1 MNKKWFSYALLVF
14 ALTGCATAAEKTKWV
29 GTWSSSVQE
38 VEADLV
44 PDGFSKPDDT
54 TIRQQVHVSIGGDKI
69 RIRISNAFAG
79 RNETLQ
85 ISAVNVAL
93 CKERDQIVKE
103 TLTPVTF
110 FGETSVRVPS
120 GLMFI
125 SDPIDFELP
134 DGADVAVTMH
144 VVNAPR
150 TISGHRSARGEYVF
164 LKKGNHVDAE
174 AMPEAA
180 VGKEWYYLGGMD
192 VLSPETSSAI
202 ICLGDSITDG
212 KGSTE
217 GKNVRWPDLLAA
229 RLRDNPKTA
238 ELGMMNHG
246 IGGNSLWSGGIG
258 QTALQRLERD
268 ILSQPGTEWLI
279 VMEGINDLGNGGRAA
294 DVIKSY
300 QQIIAR
306 AHDCGMRVYGI
317 TVLPCGTSFYDRG
330 AMEEERQK
338 VNEWIRT
345 SGAFDEVLDW
355 DAVVRDPENPRNL
368 LAVAD
373 SGDHLH
379 LSDKGYEML
388 ANSVDLKLFGK

>member
-1 MNKKWFSYALLVF
+1 
-14 ALTGCATAAEKTKWV
+14 
-29 GTWSSSVQE
+29 
-38 VEADLV
+38 
-44 PDGFSKPDDT
+44 
-54 TIRQQVHVSIGGDKI
+54 
-69 RIRISNAFAG
+69 
-79 RNETLQ
+79 
-85 ISAVNVAL
+85 
-93 CKERDQIVKE
+93 
-103 TLTPVTF
+103 
-110 FGETSVRVPS
+110 
-120 GLMFI
+120 
-125 SDPIDFELP
+125 
-134 DGADVAVTMH
+134 
-144 VVNAPR
+144 
-150 TISGHRSARGEYVF
+150 
-164 LKKGNHVDAE
+164 
-174 AMPEAA
+174 MPEAA
-180 VGKEWYYLGGMD
+180 VGKEWFYLGGMD
-192 VLSPETSSAI
+192 VLATETSSAI

-217 GKNVRWPDLLAA
+217 GENVRWPDLLAA

-246 IGGNSLWSGGIG
+246 IGGNSLWRGGIG

-355 DAVVRDPENPRNL
+355 DAIVRDPENPRNL
-368 LAVAD
+368 VAAAD

-388 ANSVDLKLFGK
+388 ANSVDLKLFEK